1 MGKLLV
7 TTLAG
12 IYAAM
17 LIGGRDLPMQD
28 TQIATA
34 KTAPIEAPQVAQASA
49 APLYSP
55 AKITASANA
64 APQIQKATLVAP
76 LGAPVARPVDRPVR
90 MPGPALKP
98 SPEYRTIQAAP
109 EGAGGALWKVSANAL
124 NVRSGPSTGNAAI
137 DRITRGEEVLVV
149 AERDGWA
156 HVKIEGDGVDGWV
169 AKRYL
174 SPAN

>member
-12 IYAAM
+12 IYVAM
-17 LIGGRDLPMQD
+17 MIGGRDLPGQD
-28 TQIATA
+28 TATA
-34 KTAPIEAPQVAQASA
+34 NAEAAPQVAQASS

-64 APQIQKATLVAP
+64 APMVQKAALVAP
-76 LGAPVARPVDRPVR
+76 AEAPVVKPINRPVR

-98 SPEYRTIQAAP
+98 SPEYRDTQAAP
-109 EGAGGALWKVSANAL
+109 EVAGGALWKVSANSL
-124 NVRSGPSTGNAAI
+124 NVRSGPSTGASAI
-137 DRITRGEEVLVV
+137 DRITRGEEVLVI

-156 HVKIEGDGVDGWV
+156 HVTIEGDGVDGWV